1 MSEPTP
7 YDDFPPSPMREVLRR
22 EWLEAQEEER
32 AAEIERAESRA
43 RLREAIEYVKQQEA
57 LMARRRCWPF

>member
-1 MSEPTP
+1 
-7 YDDFPPSPMREVLRR
+7 MREVLRR